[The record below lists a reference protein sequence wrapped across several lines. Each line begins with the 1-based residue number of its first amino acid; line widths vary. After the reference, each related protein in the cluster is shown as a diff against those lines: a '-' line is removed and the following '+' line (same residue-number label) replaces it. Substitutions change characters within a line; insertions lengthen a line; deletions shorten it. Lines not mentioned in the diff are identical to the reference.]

1 MIMPADGKDIREF
14 TVTSESSMGSKR
26 AGSEGGFVTAMV
38 KLTNNFYVEVVES
51 LRSGRDS

>member
-1 MIMPADGKDIREF
+1 MPADGKDIREF